1 MTDQHLTDLLERAG
15 DRTQVGPPPLGDML
29 ARTRNARRRRAV
41 LLTAAASAAVVA
53 VAGGTAVL
61 SGPGSSPQRD
71 LGPADTSV
79 SPSPTTES
87 STSVTLNGTWTVHSL
102 IGPDGR
108 SVLPASYAHKVEMT
122 FKDGQMTG
130 TTGCNDVFG
139 TYEQSGD
146 RGLVFPRAQLG
157 STLVGCGDEPPLI
170 TRLLDV
176 RHVSGSGEVRYL
188 HAASWMIVAELR
200 RR

>member
-1 MTDQHLTDLLERAG
+1 MTDQHLTDLLERAA
-15 DRTQVGPPPLGDML
+15 DRTHVGPPPLGDML
-29 ARTRNARRRRAV
+29 VRTRHARRRRAV
-41 LLTAAASAAVVA
+41 LLAAAVSAAVVA
-53 VAGGTAVL
+53 VVGGTAVL

-87 STSVTLNGTWTVHSL
+87 STSGTLNGTWTVRAL
-102 IGPDGR
+102 VGPDGQ
-108 SVLPASYAHKVEMT
+108 SVLSSSYDHTVEMT
-122 FKDGQMTG
+122 FKDGEMTG

-146 RGLVFPRAQLG
+146 RGLVFPRPQLG

-176 RHVSGSGEVRYL
+176 RHVSGSGAVRYL
-188 HAASWMIVAELR
+188 HADNWMIIAELR

>member
-1 MTDQHLTDLLERAG
+1 MTDQNLTDLLERAA
-15 DRTQVGPPPLGDML
+15 DRTQVGPPPLDDML
-29 ARTRNARRRRAV
+29 ARARHVRRRAV
-41 LLTAAASAAVVA
+41 LLTAAASAVVVA
-53 VAGGTAVL
+53 VAGGTAAL

-71 LGPADTSV
+71 PAPADTSV
-79 SPSPTTES
+79 SPGPTTEG
-87 STSVTLNGTWTVHSL
+87 STSSALNGSWTVRALVGS
-102 IGPDGR
+102 GGQ

-122 FKDGQMTG
+122 FKDGELTG

-157 STLVGCGDEPPLI
+157 STQVGCGDEPPLL

-176 RHVSGSGEVRYL
+176 RHVSGSGDVRSL
-188 HAASWMIVAELR
+188 HAANWMIVAQLR